1 MDRTEKQTLVS
12 ELNEKFNR
20 ACCAVVTEYRGMTV
34 EEISNLRSE
43 LRKVSVDYKIS
54 KNTLA
59 KLAAKG
65 TGVEGLSTY
74 LEGPTAL
81 ALGYSDPVAV
91 AKVLTEFVKKQKK
104 GREKLAIK
112 GGVLDG
118 KVLSAADIKALAE
131 LPPKEVLLAQL
142 LSVMQSPLSGIVGVM
157 QGNLRNLV
165 YALEGIRKQKAG
177 EN

>member
-1 MDRTEKQTLVS
+1 MNKTEKQSLVG
-12 ELNEKFNR
+12 ELNDKFSR
-20 ACCAVVTEYRGMTV
+20 TACAIVTEYRGMTV

-65 TGVEGLSTY
+65 TGVEGLSGY

-81 ALGYSDPVAV
+81 ALSYQDPVAV

-104 GREKLAIK
+104 GRENLAIK

-118 KVLSAADIKALAE
+118 KVLSAADIKALAD
-131 LPPKEVLLAQL
+131 LPPKEILIAQL
-142 LSVMQSPLSGIVGVM
+142 LSVMQSPVSGIVGVM

-165 YALEGIRKQKAG
+165 YALEGIRKKKAG

>member
-1 MDRTEKQTLVS
+1 MNKTEKQSLVG

-20 ACCAVVTEYRGMTV
+20 TCCAVVTEYRGMTV
-34 EEISNLRSE
+34 EEISTLRGE
-43 LRKVSVDYKIS
+43 LRKSSVDYKIS

-65 TGVEGLSTY
+65 TAVESLSSY

-81 ALGYSDPVAV
+81 ALSYSDPVVV
-91 AKVLTEFVKKQKK
+91 AKVLTEFTKKQKK
-104 GREKLAIK
+104 GREFLT
-112 GGVLDG
+112 
-118 KVLSAADIKALAE
+118 IKALAD
-131 LPPKEVLLAQL
+131 LPSKEVLVAQL

-165 YALEGIRKQKAG
+165 YALEGIRKKKAG

>member
-1 MDRTEKQTLVS
+1 LNKTDKQSLVS
-12 ELNEKFNR
+12 ELNEKFSKT
-20 ACCAVVTEYRGMTV
+20 CCAVVTEYRGMTV
-34 EEISNLRSE
+34 EEISNLRNE
-43 LRKVSVDYKIS
+43 LRKSSVEFKVS

-59 KLAAKG
+59 KIAAKG
-65 TGVEGLSTY
+65 TSVEGLSSY

-81 ALGYSDPVAV
+81 ALSYSDPVAV
-91 AKVLTEFVKKQKK
+91 AKVLTEFTKKQKK
-104 GREKLAIK
+104 GREFLAIK

-118 KVLSAADIKALAE
+118 KVLSPADIKALAD
-131 LPPKEVLLAQL
+131 LPSKEVLVAQL

-165 YALEGIRKQKAG
+165 YALEGIRKKKAG

>member
-1 MDRTEKQTLVS
+1 MDKTGKQTLVS
-12 ELNEKFNR
+12 ELNEKFSR

-65 TGVEGLSTY
+65 TGVEGLSSY

-81 ALGYSDPVAV
+81 ALGYQDPVAV

-131 LPPKEVLLAQL
+131 LPPREVLLAQL

-165 YALEGIRKQKAG
+165 YTLEAIRKQKAG